1 MAATPNYLRQ
11 ASQQNLGK
19 YFLSIH
25 HNASNSS
32 QRCLLAT
39 TEALSRSC
47 GGMITSTPS
56 APTHRPP
63 AAHAGARPPRRA
75 PGRATG
81 REATPTHLYLEA
93 ERYPASLPPCV
104 APHALQGNMGVADVD
119 SSEPQKGELKMSSDY
134 PQETVPEAQSPR
146 KPQPPKVSK
155 TQMVRAAIAS
165 CCLFATLIVIVL
177 LTAKMVEPIFHRA
190 QLERLRV
197 ACVPEPYETA
207 KGDSLKS
214 IVAAHPEHG
223 VDWQQLCHGNG
234 LSKCE
239 NMGDA
244 HYELEVG
251 TKLTLPCWWNET
263 IANISSGGRTT
274 GPQHKSFHGA
284 NPYMQTAA
292 KMSPALKKAMA
303 DAKAASAA
311 AAASAPS
318 AIAASMAHTGVTHG
332 VAHLPAHSANHTR
345 ATAVVAEETARAN
358 AALLRAKAA
367 AKRAKEAGAKAHE
380 KHEEVHSSA
389 SRGPSPGGARGAAE
403 AKALKPSVA
412 DAAKALTPSDAGSAG
427 IS

>member
-1 MAATPNYLRQ
+1 
-11 ASQQNLGK
+11 
-19 YFLSIH
+19 
-25 HNASNSS
+25 
-32 QRCLLAT
+32 
-39 TEALSRSC
+39 
-47 GGMITSTPS
+47 
-56 APTHRPP
+56 
-63 AAHAGARPPRRA
+63 
-75 PGRATG
+75 
-81 REATPTHLYLEA
+81 
-93 ERYPASLPPCV
+93 V
-104 APHALQGNMGVADVD
+104 APSLQGNMGVADVD

-134 PQETVPEAQSPR
+134 PQETVPEAESPR

-155 TQMVRAAIAS
+155 SQMVRAAIAS

-251 TKLTLPCWWNET
+251 TKLTIPCWWNET
-263 IANISSGGRTT
+263 ISNISSGSRTT

-380 KHEEVHSSA
+380 KHEEVHSSP

-403 AKALKPSVA
+403 GKALKPSVA

>member
-1 MAATPNYLRQ
+1 MAFILPLPPRPTSIWQLSAGSPATP
-11 ASQQNLGK
+11 
-19 YFLSIH
+19 
-25 HNASNSS
+25 
-32 QRCLLAT
+32 
-39 TEALSRSC
+39 
-47 GGMITSTPS
+47 
-56 APTHRPP
+56 PTF
-63 AAHAGARPPRRA
+63 
-75 PGRATG
+75 
-81 REATPTHLYLEA
+81 
-93 ERYPASLPPCV
+93 V
-104 APHALQGNMGVADVD
+104 APSLKGNMGVADVD

-134 PQETVPEAQSPR
+134 PQETVPEAESPC

-155 TQMVRAAIAS
+155 SQMVRAAIAS

-251 TKLTLPCWWNET
+251 TKLTIPCWWNET
-263 IANISSGGRTT
+263 ISNISSGSRTT

-380 KHEEVHSSA
+380 KHEEVHSSP

-403 AKALKPSVA
+403 GKALKPSVA